1 MSLWGAASADAAW
14 GRDDKAFSDNPQA
27 IQDASESVVMLNCY
41 DASGE
46 LFCTGSAFAAFA
58 PGVFVTNYHVIE
70 DGIYAI
76 RAQLETGMEFRLT
89 DVVGFDADND
99 IAILYTDVRTG
110 IKELPIGNTSE
121 MLKGEK
127 VTAIGSPLGLVNTVS
142 VGLYSGIIR
151 DGGSTLLQFSAPISH
166 GSSGG
171 ALFNDKGEVVGVT
184 SSSLTDGQNLNF
196 AIPVDIVEELWN
208 RSELS
213 SRMTLEAFS
222 ASLVNE
228 VDTIKKAHIL
238 RVAVAPDW
246 PYMEFV
252 VSSKSGGDKY
262 VGFDI
267 SLARYIANQLKVKLE
282 IVPMEFEECQK
293 AVEDDTVDMS
303 ISSYMWTEERAELFE
318 LSDPYVPYGEDERV
332 ILIRKGETDLL
343 AIVNAAL
350 AKASDNRLYYEW
362 YDDAR
367 GAFRVA
373 NPNYYYGGA
382 WGKFFKQPPLGG
394 R

>member
-1 MSLWGAASADAAW
+1 MRKTISLFLCLCLFMSLWGAVSADAAW
-14 GRDDKAFSDNPQA
+14 GRSDKAFSDNPQA

-46 LFCTGSAFAAFA
+46 LYCTGSAFAAFA

-70 DGIYAI
+70 DGIYTI

-171 ALFNDKGEVVGVT
+171 
-184 SSSLTDGQNLNF
+184 
-196 AIPVDIVEELWN
+196 VEELLN

-213 SRMTLEAFS
+213 SIMSLEEFTVS
-222 ASLVNE
+222 NFTE
-228 VDTIKKAHIL
+228 VDAIKAAGILTVAISPNFLSMVYVDPTKSGQDQYIGSDVSLAKYIADYLGVKA
-238 RVAVAPDW
+238 
-246 PYMEFV
+246 EFV
-252 VSSKSGGDKY
+252 DMMTDEKCLD
-262 VGFDI
+262 
-267 SLARYIANQLKVKLE
+267 
-282 IVPMEFEECQK
+282 
-293 AVEDDTVDMS
+293 AVENDEVDLS
-303 ISSYMWTEERAELFE
+303 IGGWGWNEERADRFE
-318 LSDPYVPYGEDERV
+318 LSDGYVTGDISDCV
-332 ILIRKGETDLL
+332 IILHKGETALL
-343 AIVNAAL
+343 TVVNEVLSIASENGL
-350 AKASDNRLYYEW
+350 LDQWDKEAKAEIAKL
-362 YDDAR
+362 AR
-367 GAFRVA
+367 ERIYSSGD
-373 NPNYYYGGA
+373 
-382 WGKFFKQPPLGG
+382 KF
-394 R
+394 